1 MNGGKLREFCL
12 YTQVGD
18 GKFSPFDAQVLA
30 FYDNYVITSP
40 NSNYVPKPH
49 IFHDDIIEPLCNR
62 RFGVLDCFQWLQ
74 LHAEQYIW
82 SRCIPWQ
89 VLQQLD
95 AVYKCLDECAQ
106 KWLKENPKYNSPIR
120 LEAWVLSCHQALMHL
135 KQLLC
140 TFCDTV
146 LTATL
151 FQCLCLDVF
160 SMLNYLETP
169 VPLASS
175 NFHHAFDHWMGMFTT
190 DHEVCQCL
198 FKSSTVN
205 VYKKVEI
212 TCPTGIITDPEEF
225 NVGQVLKWDSKWY
238 HGRESWHWQTQ
249 HTLVIGIETSS
260 CSGAG
265 TLRTQRVNCHQH
277 PCKFRGDRQPVVINM
292 NADLWNDPN
301 DKSVP
306 SFIYSWHVALQNLDK
321 DPRRV
326 HPDAPKMAYYFPHPT
341 LFMRE
346 TADVFESAFI
356 RTSQDTE
363 SEVLFWDL
371 SLNVASLGKIDNFTK
386 GKILW
391 DLYKHNFQF
400 ELLALDRLLV
410 PQIWSNP
417 NNTHLN
423 QVCQV
428 FPGDAEFT
436 MCMESFLM
444 KNQGIASQD
453 LQEKHHYTE
462 NFRVLL
468 SSWPGFLTELETS
481 LLPSAV
487 VACVWVVEKKLAL
500 FYTQHFFDN
509 FGQPPIVPHL
519 IPNPPPLF
527 YIPQTPA

>member
-1 MNGGKLREFCL
+1 
-12 YTQVGD
+12 
-18 GKFSPFDAQVLA
+18 
-30 FYDNYVITSP
+30 
-40 NSNYVPKPH
+40 
-49 IFHDDIIEPLCNR
+49 
-62 RFGVLDCFQWLQ
+62 
-74 LHAEQYIW
+74 
-82 SRCIPWQ
+82 
-89 VLQQLD
+89 
-95 AVYKCLDECAQ
+95 
-106 KWLKENPKYNSPIR
+106 
-120 LEAWVLSCHQALMHL
+120 
-135 KQLLC
+135 
-140 TFCDTV
+140 
-146 LTATL
+146 
-151 FQCLCLDVF
+151 
-160 SMLNYLETP
+160 MLNYLETP

-225 NVGQVLKWDSKWY
+225 NFAHPFIVENPPASNNNLMSAMMQ
-238 HGRESWHWQTQ
+238 R
-249 HTLVIGIETSS
+249 TSS

-277 PCKFRGDRQPVVINM
+277 PCKYPWPSVVRGDRQPVVINM

-341 LFMRE
+341 LFMRVRLLNSIPTTFTSTHSGHLLQE

-487 VACVWVVEKKLAL
+487 VACVWVVEKNTIEGP
-500 FYTQHFFDN
+500 FQFDMP
-509 FGQPPIVPHL
+509 GVIWC
-519 IPNPPPLF
+519 
-527 YIPQTPA
+527 